1 MGKNFEI
8 KPVKTRK
15 KEMIENRPA
24 YAYTSLCSDKDK
36 TTGITKFTKLSV
48 K

>member
-15 KEMIENRPA
+15 KEIIENRPA
-24 YAYTSLCSDKDK
+24 YAYTSLCTDKNK